1 MAKNPMYSEYL
12 EYAPT
17 FKWGGREWG
26 QGDRAAFDRYL
37 RQRGSNLSKW
47 SRNHRTAA
55 KSFDPV
61 EAQIYSAVQ
70 PQLTGIDAE
79 RKRTADLYSRRMANL
94 TSFTTALMPY
104 LQNVPGAIMG
114 PYREGAAGVESAG
127 SGYGGRLNADS
138 AAEAEGMNAVLSS
151 IGAPEGQQISG
162 GDPGG
167 VLAGVGGL
175 EADLMR
181 ASGGAYGA
189 AASQLPKTASLESQ
203 LMMKGLI
210 EGAGDADK
218 GFSEQVLAVLQGLP
232 GARQQLG
239 DNAAKNRL
247 AQQKFKLDQIE
258 EEHDFYIKQA
268 ALASARGDDARSDA
282 YLALA
287 AERERRYQLAQQG
300 YDTEGNLLPNYKID
314 KNGNVVKRGSA
325 KSPSTSST
333 TPGTPAWKA
342 KQKENVGKAQ
352 AKIEKDVDAYL
363 ASAPSYQPNFVG
375 PPDPRV
381 KAQLTKDLWAKY
393 SYLATTPTAKKAL
406 RRAIALAVKR
416 WKPKASS
423 SGSSATPGG
432 ALPAPEK

>member
-1 MAKNPMYSEYL
+1 MANPQYSDYL

-26 QGDRAAFDRYL
+26 QGDKAAFDRYL
-37 RQRGSNLSKW
+37 RKRGVNPSKW
-47 SRNHRTAA
+47 ARRHGVAA
-55 KSFDPV
+55 KTFDPV
-61 EAQIYSAVQ
+61 EAEIYSAVQ

-79 RKRTADLYSRRMANL
+79 RKRTADLFARRMQNL

-104 LQNVPGAIMG
+104 LQQVPGAIMG

-127 SGYGGRLNADS
+127 AGYGGRLNADS
-138 AAEAEGMNAVLSS
+138 AAEASGINAVLSQL
-151 IGAPEGQQISG
+151 GAPEGQQIQG
-162 GDPGG
+162 GDAGG

-181 ASGGAYGA
+181 ASGGAYSA

-210 EGAGDADK
+210 EGAGEADK
-218 GFSEQVLAVLQGLP
+218 SFSDQVLQVLQGLP
-232 GARQQLG
+232 GARSQLSQ
-239 DNAAKNRL
+239 DAAKNRL

-300 YDTEGNLLPNYKID
+300 YDTEGNLLPGFKVD
-314 KNGNVVKRGSA
+314 KQGNIVKRGS
-325 KSPSTSST
+325 KSASTSST
-333 TPGTPAWKA
+333 TPGTPAWKS

-352 AKIEKDVDAYL
+352 PKIEKDVDAYL
-363 ASAPSYQPNFVG
+363 STVPSYQPSFVG
-375 PPDPRV
+375 PRDP
-381 KAQLTKDLWAKY
+381 KIANQLTKDLWAKY

-406 RRAIALAVKR
+406 RKAIALAVRR
-416 WKPKASS
+416 WKPKAST
-423 SGSSATPGG
+423 SGATPGG
-432 ALPAPEK
+432 SLPTPEK